1 MKRFATFLCLLF
13 LACTVRAQTPVS
25 TTRPAGKLRI
35 VLVGD
40 STVTDKSGWGP
51 GFKKH
56 LTDDVELINLSLG
69 GRSSKSFINE
79 GHWKDALAKH
89 ADYIL
94 IQFGHN
100 DCPGKGPDRQTD
112 PDTTYYQ
119 YMSQYVDDSRAAGA
133 KPLLVT
139 SLTRRK
145 FDADGRIKSD
155 LWPYVNAVKKLAAEK
170 IVPLVDLHQKSIDL
184 CNVLGPNCNMEIAPT
199 TETGYDSTH
208 LNPIGADL
216 MGALVANE
224 LKAAVPQLAA
234 HLK

>member
-1 MKRFATFLCLLF
+1 MKWILPILLF
-13 LACTVRAQTPVS
+13 CSLTVARAQTPATMPS
-25 TTRPAGKLRI
+25 TKIKI

-40 STVTDKSGWGP
+40 STVTDKAGWGP

-56 LTDDVELINLSLG
+56 LADDVELLNLSLG

-79 GHWKDALAKH
+79 GHWKDALTKH

-100 DCPGKGPDRQTD
+100 DFPGKGPDRETD
-112 PDTTYYQ
+112 PNTTYYQ
-119 YMSQYVDDSRAAGA
+119 YMNQYVDEARAAGA
-133 KPLLVT
+133 KPVLVT

-145 FDADGRIKSD
+145 YDADSTIKSD

-170 IVPLVDLHQKSIDL
+170 NVPLVDLHQKSIDL
-184 CNVLGPNCNMEIAPT
+184 CNVLGSNVNMEIAPPAT
-199 TETGYDSTH
+199 QGSGYDGTH
-208 LNPIGADL
+208 LNPMGADL

-224 LKAAVPQLAA
+224 LKRVVPELAE
-234 HLK
+234 HIK